1 VMHLAL
7 CVMYHIFTFYTLLFT
22 LPLMRFLMLLLICGL
37 AACQSK
43 QNATPE
49 KVAEKPETAAET
61 AVKPDKMTE
70 KAPEAPKA
78 PEVTAVKT
86 GKSCYLRTENTVD
99 STFVNLDIKADGTV
113 TGTYDWYPYEKDGAY
128 GTLTGKLAGN
138 EIIALYDYT
147 IEGSEQK
154 EEKKFRINNT
164 NLEEFNG
171 ELINKKGI
179 LVLKD
184 ATKGT
189 YDQSFSPVD
198 CAVKDKSL
206 NIRSGGIM

>member
-1 VMHLAL
+1 
-7 CVMYHIFTFYTLLFT
+7 
-22 LPLMRFLMLLLICGL
+22 MRFLMLLLICGL

-49 KVAEKPETAAET
+49 KVAEKPEKTAEVPTKADK
-61 AVKPDKMTE
+61 KPDEEPE
-70 KAPEAPKA
+70 KAPETPVAN
-78 PEVTAVKT
+78 AVKT
-86 GKSCYLRTENTVD
+86 GKSCFLRTENTVD

-128 GTLTGKLAGN
+128 GTLTGKVVGN

-154 EEKKFRINNT
+154 EEKKFRINGA

-171 ELINKKGI
+171 ELTEKRGI
-179 LVLKD
+179 LVLKNP
-184 ATKGT
+184 AKGT
-189 YDQSFSPVD
+189 YNQSFSPVD